1 MQSTLAHRGRSSRVL
16 AQRRGLQPK
25 LGRDLTLRPDAAG
38 ELPPPRTISPGR
50 KRRSSRPG
58 ASISSRAHR
67 AHNILAPACC
77 RREGAS
83 CKGEAKGHIS
93 LEFLWSFAMS
103 CFSIARLA
111 LRGLSQKAAPAV
123 WLLTG
128 REWCISLL
136 APLLHAGRLRRFP
149 QVGSR
154 LRLLKGGST
163 AASLGAEVEG
173 PREDWRGMRAAA
185 LLVIT
190 GVALWS
196 CAVDAVPTIPPEPA
210 PHAAGPFAALT
221 RQWDAERRA
230 VQVVDSHGCDAIM
243 GGIGADLNDACC
255 ADPKSRCEGG
265 APHSCSRA
273 CATLWMPF
281 QKECSLWLLDQFPEW

>member
-93 LEFLWSFAMS
+93 LEFLWSFGQVLLLDRS
-103 CFSIARLA
+103 PRIARAVAEGRSGGVASDGPRVVYIPPRPAATRRATAEVSAGGEPTPSPDGPVDRRLLGGRGGRA
-111 LRGLSQKAAPAV
+111 ARGLARHARCGSPCHHRCRAVVMRRRRRPHDSAGASAARGGAV
-123 WLLTG
+123 RRLDAAVG
-128 REWCISLL
+128 R
-136 APLLHAGRLRRFP
+136 
-149 QVGSR
+149 
-154 LRLLKGGST
+154 
-163 AASLGAEVEG
+163 
-173 PREDWRGMRAAA
+173 RAA
-185 LLVIT
+185 
-190 GVALWS
+190 
-196 CAVDAVPTIPPEPA
+196 C
-210 PHAAGPFAALT
+210 GP
-221 RQWDAERRA
+221 
-230 VQVVDSHGCDAIM
+230 
-243 GGIGADLNDACC
+243 GG
-255 ADPKSRCEGG
+255 R
-265 APHSCSRA
+265 
-273 CATLWMPF
+273 
-281 QKECSLWLLDQFPEW
+281 